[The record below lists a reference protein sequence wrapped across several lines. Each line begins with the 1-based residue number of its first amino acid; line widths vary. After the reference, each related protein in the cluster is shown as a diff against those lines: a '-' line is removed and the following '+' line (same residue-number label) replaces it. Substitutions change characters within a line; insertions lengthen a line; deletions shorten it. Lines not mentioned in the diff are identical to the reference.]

1 MKNIEVYL
9 IKGIVQRSKASDNV
23 DMNILLN
30 FLFIVYVYVFGCLYT
45 R

>member
-30 FLFIVYVYVFGCLYT
+30 FFIYCLCVCV
-45 R
+45 